1 MKKSVYLA
9 GPITGLDFKGCT
21 DWREYAAERLAPEIE
36 AFSPMRQKHFL
47 ARQGKLEGAYDT
59 HPLST
64 AKGITTRDR
73 YDCTSCTVILMNL
86 LGAERVSIGTMIE
99 VGYAAVARRPI
110 VLVME
115 PGNLHEHPM
124 LAEEAGYRVQTLD
137 EGIAIVRSILLAR
150 AK

>member
-1 MKKSVYLA
+1 MSKVYLA
-9 GPITGLDFKGCT
+9 GPITGLTFGECT
-21 DWREYAAERLAPEIE
+21 DWREYATKALAPEIT
-36 AFSPMRQKHFL
+36 AFSPMRQKGFL
-47 ARQGKLEGAYDT
+47 AARGKLEGAYDT

-73 YDCTSCTVILMNL
+73 HDCTGCDVILMNL
-86 LGAERVSIGTMIE
+86 LDAERVSIGTMIE
-99 VGYAAVARRPI
+99 VGYAAIARRPI

-137 EGIAIVRSILLAR
+137 EGIAIVRSILLPS